1 MPSPATRVRVRLG
14 AFFAVDDDWE
24 RPGPPVG
31 PADVALAVGIAV
43 VGLTLL
49 EVTRS
54 VGALDHTSQPRWLQ
68 WLATASVAALLLV
81 RRRYPLTVG
90 VLAGLHMFVVGV
102 TMPAVMGLL
111 ALQVSYFVAY
121 FSAVAW
127 ARERRSML
135 LVMGALVSL
144 MFVWVAWQFAFGRGV
159 DRIIAETEGSRGAG
173 PLSPV
178 TAGVLLT
185 VMVNVLYFGGA
196 VVGGQMAWRSAR
208 QQARLAEQ
216 TATISAQADG
226 LRRRAVVDER
236 LRIARELH
244 DVVGHHVSVIG
255 IQAGAARRVLGSDP
269 EAAAGALARIEASSR
284 EGVAQMRELLG
295 TLRDM
300 EDLERGAPAP
310 PPVNGSGP
318 ARAPEP
324 GLGDLPAL
332 VAERTSSGLA
342 TAYQLVESTPG
353 AAARLPGPLALS
365 VYRVAQEALANVARH
380 STARRAGV
388 VVRVDDVGPRPHV
401 EVEVVDDGRA
411 RAATSGSGFG
421 QLGIRERAASH
432 RGEVEIGPRATGGY
446 RVRVRMPLGDSDVQA

>member
-1 MPSPATRVRVRLG
+1 MPSLLTRASARLG
-14 AFFAVDDDWE
+14 TFFAVDDDWV
-24 RPGPPVG
+24 RVGPPVG
-31 PADVALAVGIAV
+31 PADALLAGGVAIAGLA
-43 VGLTLL
+43 LL

-54 VGALDHTSQPRWLQ
+54 VGALDTVAQPAWLQ
-68 WLATASVAALLLV
+68 WLATASVAVFLLL
-81 RRRYPLTVG
+81 RRRFPLTVG
-90 VLAGLHMFVVGV
+90 VLAGIHMFVLGV

-111 ALQVSYFVAY
+111 ALQVSYFIAF

-135 LVMGALVSL
+135 LVMGALVGL
-144 MFVWVAWQFAFGRGV
+144 MFVWVAWQFAFGRGI
-159 DRIIAETEGSRGAG
+159 DRILAGTEGTRGAG

-178 TAGVLLT
+178 TAAVLLT
-185 VMVNVLYFGGA
+185 VIVNVLYFGGA
-196 VVGGQMAWRSAR
+196 VVGGQVAWRSAR
-208 QQARLAEQ
+208 QQARLLEQ
-216 TATISAQADG
+216 AATIAAQTDG

-269 EAAAGALARIEASSR
+269 LAAAEALARIEASSR
-284 EGVAQMRELLG
+284 EGVTQMRALLG
-295 TLRDM
+295 TLREM
-300 EDLERGAPAP
+300 EDLERPAP
-310 PPVNGSGP
+310 PDGSGA

-332 VAERTSSGLA
+332 AAQRTQAGLE
-342 TAYQLVESTPG
+342 TAYQLVEGTPG

-380 STARRAGV
+380 STAHRAGV
-388 VVRVDDVGPRPHV
+388 VVRVDDAGPRPHV
-401 EVEVVDDGRA
+401 EVEVVDDGRP
-411 RAATSGSGFG
+411 RAGTSGSGLG

-432 RGEVEIGPRATGGY
+432 RGEVDIGPRVTGGY
-446 RVRVRMPLGDSDVQA
+446 RVRVRMPLGDNDVRA